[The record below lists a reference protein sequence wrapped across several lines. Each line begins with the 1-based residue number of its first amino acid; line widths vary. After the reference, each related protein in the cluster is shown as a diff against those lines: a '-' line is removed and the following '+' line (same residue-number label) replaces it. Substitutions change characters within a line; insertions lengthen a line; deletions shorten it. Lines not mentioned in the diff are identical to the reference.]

1 MYQIYELGNTVW
13 CFKQQGDGFV
23 KTSGIVRMAE
33 INKSGYIQYEI
44 DTTLETPEGF
54 KKVKILA
61 NHASMAFT
69 EADIDKKIEL
79 YNDWEKAQKE
89 DYEEHFGKPDFNMEE
104 LEKIGQDLA
113 TQRGK

>member
-1 MYQIYELGNTVW
+1 MNQIYALGTGVW

-44 DTTLETPEGF
+44 DTTVETPEGF

-69 EADIDKKIEL
+69 ESEVDEKIKK
-79 YNDWEKAQKE
+79 YNDWEKVQKE
-89 DYEEHFGKPDFNMEE
+89 DYEKHFGKPDFDMEA
-104 LEKIGQDLA
+104 LEKFGQDLA